1 MQSLR
6 LEMLARAA
14 QTEGSHGSS
23 TRHKTPIPGAL
34 PTVTTRYAPAAD
46 RSPWSFSPTR
56 SLYVSGARA

>member
-23 TRHKTPIPGAL
+23 RHQTPIPGAL
-34 PTVTTRYAPAAD
+34 HTVTTRYALAAD
-46 RSPWSFSPTR
+46 RRPWSFSPTR